1 MDPKRRAEYVAQL
14 REQRK
19 HEVARYVEALV
30 SDGVLESTKEQ
41 ALLVRLAGIGL
52 SADDAMAAIAAALE
66 AMGAQRGG
74 GGFGIGGVD
83 EELLELVL
91 ACMHEVAGAQLLD
104 DAGMD
109 APPPQPVP
117 RVRETSRVGVGHR

>member
-1 MDPKRRAEYVAQL
+1 
-14 REQRK
+14 
-19 HEVARYVEALV
+19 
-30 SDGVLESTKEQ
+30 
-41 ALLVRLAGIGL
+41 LAGIGL

-109 APPPQPVP
+109 APPPMPVP
-117 RVRETSRVGVGHR
+117 RVRETAPSGPEPQPEQSPPEVQSEPQPEPEPQPEREPEREPE